1 MLKNPDRMAGETVQ
15 SARALAALQRT
26 PVCFLAHTSN
36 WLKPLVTSAP
46 GHLAPLIGTLTSDT
60 LWLWLSLKCIEK
72 AKWVELTRLPRVMT
86 ALLILKPC
94 DSKHLYLKYIINN

>member
-1 MLKNPDRMAGETVQ
+1 MLRNPEKVAGETVQ

-26 PVCFLAHTSN
+26 HVCFLAHTSSC
-36 WLKPLVTSAP
+36 LKLRVTSAP
-46 GHLAPLIGTLTSDT
+46 GHLAPLTGALTYDT

-86 ALLILKPC
+86 LLILNPC
-94 DSKHLYLKYIINN
+94 DSTHLYLKYIINN